1 LYRLNSRIGNP
12 SMQVIQEENQIDD
25 EQEEQTQQG
34 KIK

>member
-1 LYRLNSRIGNP
+1 
-12 SMQVIQEENQIDD
+12 MQAIQEENQIDD